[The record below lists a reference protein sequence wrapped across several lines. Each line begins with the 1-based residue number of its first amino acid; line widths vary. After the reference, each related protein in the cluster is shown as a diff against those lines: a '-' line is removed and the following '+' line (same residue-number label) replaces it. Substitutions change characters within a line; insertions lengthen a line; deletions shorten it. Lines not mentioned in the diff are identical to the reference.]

1 MNTPPRLFIAPCA
14 LFCALLTACSTCEPQ
29 RVPVSVPCA
38 QPAVE
43 RPFMPTEWLQ
53 PDVTLDGFV
62 QAAAAEIERREA
74 YEAKLR
80 AALEA
85 CK

>member
-1 MNTPPRLFIAPCA
+1 MNTHAAKLIALAA
-14 LFCALLTACSTCEPQ
+14 LSAALTGCSTCEPQ
-29 RVPVSVPCA
+29 RVAVPVPCKV
-38 QPAVE
+38 PEVE
-43 RPFMPTEWLQ
+43 RPIMPTEWLKA
-53 PDVTLDGFV
+53 DVTLDGFV

-80 AALEA
+80 AALES